1 MKQWMTFGIKTEG
14 ADKAVKDIDN
24 ISSATIEADDNQKE
38 LNSNVGVGTEAMS
51 AFGGGAVAAMS
62 GMVTGARKAIGMM
75 TTLRGAVMATG
86 IGALVLAVVALG
98 QAFTR
103 SEEGQN
109 KWAKATAVIG
119 SVINNILDVIADL
132 GEYIIDLAPKV
143 ISFFSDPLQLIKDF
157 GKLIYDNIVNRLEGM
172 MELIPALGRAVGL
185 LFEGKFKEAGKVAF
199 DAVGKA
205 TLGVK
210 DLTSKVGDAIEGTK
224 SLIKGYD
231 DLIKKINGFNLAAQF
246 DAKMAAKIADDRAKA
261 DKLARKALVDRAN
274 ADREIA
280 DFRFK
285 AEQRE
290 KFSALERL
298 AFLEEASALEE
309 EMTDKEIRIA
319 KLRFEAKKLENSLSK
334 STKEDKQEQAELEAT
349 LIALETSKLRLQKR
363 LQTSITTFR
372 NEDKA
377 AREAERKQREKDAA
391 DAQAIADKE
400 IADKAKELQA
410 LEVGLMTQEE
420 KEVFAANQKFDKL
433 KAIAEKYEEDTT
445 KIAKQRTAAL
455 KAIEEKYATDTQKLD
470 GKVIQGRLNNAAAG
484 LNALMSLND
493 AFAADTE
500 EGRREAFDK
509 NKKLGIASAIVNTAS
524 AVIGAISP
532 AAGGLGIPAG
542 LPGAAAALATG
553 IAQTA
558 VIAKSKFDSGQMPN
572 DVPDVGGEGTRDL
585 SQTASSSPQLDL
597 GFLGEGAGSTMQAFV
612 ISENVTN
619 QQQADQL
626 VQDQTVL

>member
-1 MKQWMTFGIKTEG
+1 MTFGIKTEG
-14 ADKAVKDIDN
+14 ADKAAKDIEKV
-24 ISSATIEADDNQKE
+24 SGATKEADDNQKE
-38 LNSNVGVGTEAMS
+38 LNSNVGLGTDAMNT
-51 AFGGGAVAAMS
+51 FGGGAVTAMS
-62 GMVTGARKAIGMM
+62 GMVAGARKAIGMM

-103 SEEGQN
+103 SEAGQN
-109 KWAKATAVIG
+109 KWAKITAVVG
-119 SVINNILDVIADL
+119 SLINNILDVIADL
-132 GEYIIDLAPKV
+132 GGWIIDLAPKV
-143 ISFFSDPLQLIKDF
+143 VAFFSDPLQRIKDF
-157 GKLIYDNIVNRLEGM
+157 GKLLKENLLTRLEGM
-172 MELIPALGRAVGL
+172 MELIPALGRAVKL
-185 LFEGKFKEAGKVAF
+185 LFQGKFAEAGKVAVN
-199 DAVGKA
+199 AVGKA

-210 DLTSKVGDAIEGTK
+210 DLTTKVGDAIEGTK

-231 DLIKKINGFNLAAQF
+231 DLIKKIKGFGVAAQF

-290 KFSALERL
+290 KYSALERL

-319 KLRFEAKKLENSLSK
+319 RLRFEAKKLENSLSK
-334 STKEDKQEQAELEAT
+334 STKEDKQEQAELEAA

-377 AREAERKQREKDAA
+377 ARETKRKQDEKDAA
-391 DAQAIADKE
+391 DAQAKADKE
-400 IADKAKELQA
+400 IADRKKALQE
-410 LEVGLMTQEE
+410 LEVGLMTEEE
-420 KEVFAANQKFDKL
+420 KEVFAANKKFDKL
-433 KAIAEKYEEDTT
+433 KAIAEKYEKDTT
-445 KIAKQRTAAL
+445 EIAKQRTAAL
-455 KAIEEKYATDTQKLD
+455 LAIEKKHAKDSEKLD
-470 GKVIQGRLNNAAAG
+470 GKVAQGRLDNAAAG

-500 EGRREAFDK
+500 EGRREAFEK

-524 AVIGAISP
+524 AVIGAIAPS
-532 AAGGLGIPAG
+532 AGGLGIPAG
-542 LPGAAAALATG
+542 LPGAAVALATG

-558 VIAKSKFDSGQMPN
+558 VIAKSTFDSGQMPD
-572 DVPDVGGEGTRDL
+572 DVPTDVAPEGSRDL
-585 SQTASSSPQLDL
+585 SQAASANPQIDL
-597 GFLGEGAGSTMQAFV
+597 GFLGEGAGGSMQAYV